1 MNVYT
6 YMLFEYTPVSYSK
19 SLMVIGICV
28 NWCFLR
34 HIWDLKSNGDELVK
48 GDGGVKRNIKS
59 SLWAYPMEEVYGE
72 NQIHDTM

>member
-19 SLMVIGICV
+19 SLMVIGICA

-34 HIWDLKSNGDELVK
+34 HIWDLKSNGDELLKVT
-48 GDGGVKRNIKS
+48 V
-59 SLWAYPMEEVYGE
+59 A
-72 NQIHDTM
+72 